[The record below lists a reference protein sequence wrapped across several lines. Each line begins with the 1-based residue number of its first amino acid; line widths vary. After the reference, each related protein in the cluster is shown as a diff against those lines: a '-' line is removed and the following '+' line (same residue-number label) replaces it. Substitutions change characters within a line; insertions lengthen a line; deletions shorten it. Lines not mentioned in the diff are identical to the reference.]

1 MIANQIGY
9 YSLILGL
16 LISVLI
22 CGVSIKDFNN
32 NNKQISQN
40 TLSLSFLQLVF
51 VIVSFLSLILSF
63 INSDFSNETVF
74 NNSHTTKPLFYKISG
89 AWGNHEGSLLLW
101 LLVLT
106 LFIFIFLIKSREQPK
121 KYRILTLLFQQ
132 VIIIG
137 FFLFVLMTSN
147 PFNYLFPIPLEGL
160 GLNPILQDPALAIH
174 PPILYLG
181 YVGTSI
187 IFSSS
192 LAAVT
197 QNYISKEWG
206 KHIKKWILV
215 SWIFLTIGIML
226 GSIWAYYELGWGGF
240 WFWDPVENVS
250 LMPWLTLTALLHCI
264 VVLERKATL
273 TSWVVILSI
282 TTFTLSMC
290 GTFLVRSGILNSVH
304 TFANDPARGIFIL
317 IFLFVLITL
326 SLGIFFF
333 FHKENNKSSNNLFW
347 LSRETSILINNWF
360 MMYFLSVILIGT
372 VYPIFLDVISSEK
385 ISVGPP
391 FYQKL
396 IVPFLIP
403 FLLFMSLGPR
413 LKWIKSKIENKKSL
427 IITFI
432 ISVMLTFFIIKNLTT
447 DLLFY
452 TVLISAAFFLFFTT
466 LKELFIKKFNNVSQT
481 VAHFGFSLLILSILF
496 NSILSSEIITNIK
509 IGEKYNYSKGEI
521 FFKKIEERKES
532 NFNSIIAYFEIKDE
546 NGKII
551 ELKPEIRVYNQ
562 PIIITSEAD
571 IRTTLLEDKFL
582 VMNLVK
588 GNEYFNI
595 RYQVKPFM
603 VWIWISVLILSFGGL
618 ISVLK
623 KDMKNKFNLFI
634 IITFLSFCFVIFYK
648 GLNAP
653 NTYAPK
659 ISGKKHIP
667 IFKAKDFNS
676 SLYLNSKK
684 IFEEDIFYI
693 VNIWASW
700 CVPCRESTP
709 LLMELS
715 KNQSVKLIGINY
727 RDNLN
732 NAKDFINKF
741 GNPYSQVIIDNDG
754 VHSIE
759 FGAYGVPRNFYN

>member
-1 MIANQIGY
+1 MLANQIGY

-16 LISVLI
+16 LLSVLL
-22 CGVSIKDFNN
+22 CGVSIKDFNKT
-32 NNKQISQN
+32 NKQINQN
-40 TLSLSFLQLVF
+40 ILSLSFLQLVF
-51 VIVSFLSLILSF
+51 VIVSFLSLIVSF

-89 AWGNHEGSLLLW
+89 TWGNHEGSLLLW

-106 LFIFIFLIKSREQPK
+106 LFIFLFLIKSREQPK

-132 VIIIG
+132 IIIIG
-137 FFLFVLMTSN
+137 FFLFVLITSN
-147 PFNYLFPIPLEGL
+147 PFNYLFPIPNEGL

-197 QNYISKEWG
+197 QNYVTKEWG
-206 KHIKKWILV
+206 QHIKKWVLV

-264 VVLERKATL
+264 VVLERRASL
-273 TSWVVILSI
+273 TSWAVVLSI

-317 IFLFVLITL
+317 IFLFALIVL
-326 SLGIFFF
+326 SLGIFFI
-333 FHKENNKSSNNLFW
+333 FHKENNKSSNNFFW

-360 MMYFLSVILIGT
+360 MMYFLAVVLIGT

-396 IVPFLIP
+396 IVPFLIL

-413 LKWIKSKIENKKSL
+413 LKWIKSKIENKNSL

-432 ISVMLTFFIIKNLTT
+432 ISVMLTFFIIKNLTA

-466 LKELFIKKFNNVSQT
+466 LKELFIKKFNNISQT
-481 VAHFGFSLLILSILF
+481 VSHFGFSLLILSILF

-509 IGEKYNYSKGEI
+509 IGERYDYNKGEI
-521 FFKKIEERKES
+521 FFKKIEERNES
-532 NFNSIIAYFEIKDE
+532 NFNSIIASFEIKDK
-546 NGKII
+546 NGKTI
-551 ELKPEIRVYNQ
+551 ELKPEIRIYNQ

-603 VWIWISVLILSFGGL
+603 VWIWISVLLLSLGGL
-618 ISVLK
+618 MS
-623 KDMKNKFNLFI
+623 LF
-634 IITFLSFCFVIFYK
+634 K
-648 GLNAP
+648 
-653 NTYAPK
+653 
-659 ISGKKHIP
+659 
-667 IFKAKDFNS
+667 
-676 SLYLNSKK
+676 
-684 IFEEDIFYI
+684 
-693 VNIWASW
+693 
-700 CVPCRESTP
+700 RE
-709 LLMELS
+709 
-715 KNQSVKLIGINY
+715 I
-727 RDNLN
+727 
-732 NAKDFINKF
+732 
-741 GNPYSQVIIDNDG
+741 
-754 VHSIE
+754 
-759 FGAYGVPRNFYN
+759 

>member
-1 MIANQIGY
+1 MLANQIGY

-16 LISVLI
+16 LLSVLL

-32 NNKQISQN
+32 TNKQINQN
-40 TLSLSFLQLVF
+40 ILSLSFLQLVF
-51 VIVSFLSLILSF
+51 VIVSFLSLIISF

-89 AWGNHEGSLLLW
+89 TWGNHEGSLLLW

-106 LFIFIFLIKSREQPK
+106 LFIFLFLVKSREQPK

-132 VIIIG
+132 IIIIG

-147 PFNYLFPIPLEGL
+147 PFNYLFPIPNEGL

-197 QNYISKEWG
+197 QNYVTKEWG
-206 KHIKKWILV
+206 KHIKKWVLV

-264 VVLERKATL
+264 VVLERRAAL

-317 IFLFVLITL
+317 IFLFALIVL
-326 SLGIFFF
+326 SVGIFFI
-333 FHKENNKSSNNLFW
+333 FHKENNKSSNDFFW

-360 MMYFLSVILIGT
+360 MMYFLSVVLIGT

-413 LKWIKSKIENKKSL
+413 LKWIKSKIENKNSL
-427 IITFI
+427 VITFV
-432 ISVMLTFFIIKNLTT
+432 ISVILTFLIIKNLTT

-452 TVLISAAFFLFFTT
+452 TILISAAFFLFFTT
-466 LKELFIKKFNNVSQT
+466 LKELLIKKFNNISQT
-481 VAHFGFSLLILSILF
+481 ISHFGFSLLILSILF

-509 IGEKYNYSKGEI
+509 IGERYDYDKGEI
-521 FFKKIEERKES
+521 FFKNIEERKES
-532 NFNSIIAYFEIKDE
+532 NFKSIIASFEIKDK
-546 NGKII
+546 NGKTI
-551 ELKPEIRVYNQ
+551 ELNPEIRIYNQ
-562 PIIITSEAD
+562 PVIITSEAD
-571 IRTTLLEDKFL
+571 IKTTLLEDKFL

-595 RYQVKPFM
+595 RYQIKPFM
-603 VWIWISVLILSFGGL
+603 VWIWISVLLLSLGGL
-618 ISVLK
+618 MS
-623 KDMKNKFNLFI
+623 LF
-634 IITFLSFCFVIFYK
+634 K
-648 GLNAP
+648 R
-653 NTYAPK
+653 K
-659 ISGKKHIP
+659 I
-667 IFKAKDFNS
+667 
-676 SLYLNSKK
+676 
-684 IFEEDIFYI
+684 
-693 VNIWASW
+693 
-700 CVPCRESTP
+700 
-709 LLMELS
+709 
-715 KNQSVKLIGINY
+715 
-727 RDNLN
+727 
-732 NAKDFINKF
+732 
-741 GNPYSQVIIDNDG
+741 
-754 VHSIE
+754 
-759 FGAYGVPRNFYN
+759 

>member
-1 MIANQIGY
+1 MLANQIGY

-16 LISVLI
+16 LLSVLL
-22 CGVSIKDFNN
+22 CGVSIKDLNKT
-32 NNKQISQN
+32 NKQINQN
-40 TLSLSFLQLVF
+40 ILSLSFLQLVF
-51 VIVSFLSLILSF
+51 VIVSFLSLIVSF

-89 AWGNHEGSLLLW
+89 TWGNHEGSLLLW

-106 LFIFIFLIKSREQPK
+106 LFIFLFLIKSREQPK

-132 VIIIG
+132 IIIIG

-147 PFNYLFPIPLEGL
+147 PFNYLFPIPNEGL

-197 QNYISKEWG
+197 QNYVTKEWG
-206 KHIKKWILV
+206 QHIKKWVLV

-264 VVLERKATL
+264 VVLERRASL
-273 TSWVVILSI
+273 TSWAVVLSI

-317 IFLFVLITL
+317 IFLFALIVL
-326 SLGIFFF
+326 SLGIFFI
-333 FHKENNKSSNNLFW
+333 FHKENNKSSNNFFW

-360 MMYFLSVILIGT
+360 MMYFLAVVLIGT
-372 VYPIFLDVISSEK
+372 VYPVFLDVISSEK

-413 LKWIKSKIENKKSL
+413 LKWIKSKIENKNSL

-432 ISVMLTFFIIKNLTT
+432 ISVMLTFFIIKNLTA

-466 LKELFIKKFNNVSQT
+466 LKELFIKKFNNISQT
-481 VAHFGFSLLILSILF
+481 VSHFGFSLLILSILF

-509 IGEKYNYSKGEI
+509 IGERYDYNKGEI

-532 NFNSIIAYFEIKDE
+532 NFNSIIASFEIKDK
-546 NGKII
+546 NGKTI
-551 ELKPEIRVYNQ
+551 ELKPEIRIYNQ

-603 VWIWISVLILSFGGL
+603 VWIWLSVLLLSFGGL
-618 ISVLK
+618 MS
-623 KDMKNKFNLFI
+623 LF
-634 IITFLSFCFVIFYK
+634 K
-648 GLNAP
+648 
-653 NTYAPK
+653 
-659 ISGKKHIP
+659 
-667 IFKAKDFNS
+667 
-676 SLYLNSKK
+676 
-684 IFEEDIFYI
+684 
-693 VNIWASW
+693 
-700 CVPCRESTP
+700 RE
-709 LLMELS
+709 
-715 KNQSVKLIGINY
+715 I
-727 RDNLN
+727 
-732 NAKDFINKF
+732 
-741 GNPYSQVIIDNDG
+741 
-754 VHSIE
+754 
-759 FGAYGVPRNFYN
+759 